1 MATLENSKIE
11 LDAVEL
17 CSSVSVTV
25 VLKHAKQMRL
35 RLWIAA
41 KLLKV
46 AAFVGNF
53 NVEITNA

>member
-1 MATLENSKIE
+1 MATFENSKIE